1 MGAFDRFKERLFGER
16 RDDLFDESAEDYVEI
31 NTPEVGSKAKILI
44 KSFIINDFQDIKPAI
59 DALRDGYTIGL
70 VNIRPLKEKDI
81 IELKRAINKLK
92 KTCDAVEGDI
102 AGFGEDWI
110 VITPSFCEVHRHTGA
125 PSTPSKSGPSDF
137 I

>member
-110 VITPSFCEVHRHTGA
+110 VITPSF
-125 PSTPSKSGPSDF
+125 
-137 I
+137 

>member
-1 MGAFDRFKERLFGER
+1 MGAFDRFKGLFGER
-16 RDDLFDESAEDYVEI
+16 KDDFFDENAEDYVEI

-44 KSFIINDFQDIKPAI
+44 RSFIINEFQDIKPAI
-59 DALRDGYTIGL
+59 DALSDGHTLGL

-110 VITPSFCEVHRHTGA
+110 VITPSFCEVHRH
-125 PSTPSKSGPSDF
+125 PSSPSASNRPGPTDF